1 MDKSSQIQPKNYP
14 KIRHHVTSSINN
26 NFQYKKLGHYLKHTF
41 LNQLPGGQTEFAAG
55 TGMGQGEGLRDV
67 TDEIEV
73 RSGG

>member
-1 MDKSSQIQPKNYP
+1 MTFSVS
-14 KIRHHVTSSINN
+14 VG
-26 NFQYKKLGHYLKHTF
+26 LLKHTL

-73 RSGG
+73 